1 MMNSGNPKVDTP
13 SRALGGAR
21 IVFLQAVIAVSFAV
35 VVGQLWR
42 LQIVHTQGY
51 QSQADTNRFRLVA
64 VDAPR
69 GVIYDRQGRLL
80 VENIPSYTIS
90 IVPAALPEDSQARYT
105 VLARLAQ
112 LLEMPVSSTTAS
124 AATASRAVGG
134 VATASLVLGDTGEAS
149 GVLSSAGGSQSSIEE
164 ILTENTLSPY
174 APVTIKASVD
184 KQVAFVIE
192 EEHSY
197 LPGVIV
203 EVTPRREYPSGA
215 LTSNVVGYVGAIP
228 AEDTEY
234 YLDQSDEDYS
244 LRDRVGLM
252 GVELTYENELR
263 GRKGQKHIEVDAF
276 EREISTLAID
286 PAEPGHSLVLTLDLD
301 LQLAAEEALREGM
314 RRVNSTAGVVIAM
327 QPQTGEILAMV
338 SLPSYDDNLF
348 AKGIS
353 VEDYEQLSVNPE
365 RPLVNHA
372 ICGQYPPG
380 STFKIIPAA
389 AALEEK
395 VVDLKTRIRCT
406 GKLLLPNKY
415 FPDDPTKAQ
424 PFVCW
429 APQGHG
435 TLGIED
441 AIAQSCDVFFYQ
453 VGGGFE
459 SFDGLGIDR
468 LGTYARAFGFG
479 EPTGIALP
487 GESAGLIPNDLWKRV
502 NYGESWTTGDTYN
515 ATIGQGFDLVTPLQL
530 LNATVAVANGG
541 TLYRPQVVRQILD
554 AEGNTVQGFVPEI
567 IRQVPVSVQNL
578 AIVRAGMRA
587 AVTRGTAWRV
597 ELAEVAVA
605 GKTGTAEYPGPRD
618 AQGILPTHAWFTA
631 FAPYDD
637 PQIALL
643 VFVSGGHEGAKVAV
657 PIAAQ
662 ILRAYFGLPTPA
674 GEDIV
679 AAPPGD

>member
-1 MMNSGNPKVDTP
+1 
-13 SRALGGAR
+13 
-21 IVFLQAVIAVSFAV
+21 VIAISFV
-35 VVGQLWR
+35 VVVAQLWR
-42 LQIVHTQGY
+42 LQIVQTQGY
-51 QSQADTNRFRLVA
+51 QTRSDANRFRLVA

-80 VENIPSYTIS
+80 VQNVPSYTIS
-90 IVPAALPEDSQARYT
+90 IVPAALPDDSQARDT
-105 VLARLAQ
+105 VLTRLAQ
-112 LLEMPVSSTTAS
+112 LLEMPVSNT
-124 AATASRAVGG
+124 TASRALGG
-134 VATASLVLGDTGEAS
+134 AATASLVSDGTAGTGGGS
-149 GVLSSAGGSQSSIEE
+149 SSARGSESSIEE
-164 ILTENTLSPY
+164 ILAENTLSPY
-174 APVTIKASVD
+174 APVAIKASVD
-184 KQVAFVIE
+184 KQVAFLIE

-197 LPGVIV
+197 LPGAIV

-215 LTSNVVGYVGAIP
+215 LVSHVVGYVGAIP
-228 AEDTEY
+228 AEDTAY
-234 YLDQSDEDYS
+234 YLDQADEDYT

-252 GVELTYENELR
+252 GVELTYERELR
-263 GRKGQKHIEVDAF
+263 GRKGQKHIEVNAF
-276 EREISTLAID
+276 EREITTLAID
-286 PAEPGHSLVLTLDLD
+286 PPEPGHSLVLTVDLD
-301 LQLAAEEALREGM
+301 LQLAAEQALREGM

-348 AKGIS
+348 SKGIS
-353 VEDYEQLSVNPE
+353 FEDYEQLSADPE

-372 ICGQYPPG
+372 ISGQYPPG

-389 AALEEK
+389 AGLEEK
-395 VVDLKTRIRCT
+395 VVDLKTRIKCT

-429 APQGHG
+429 APFGHG

-441 AIAQSCDVFFYQ
+441 AIAQSCDIFFYH

-459 SFDGLGIDR
+459 GFTGLGIDR
-468 LGTYARAFGFG
+468 LGAYARAFGLG
-479 EPTGIALP
+479 ERTGIALP
-487 GESAGLIPNDLWKRV
+487 GESPGLTPNELWKRV
-502 NYGESWTTGDTYN
+502 NYGESWVTGDTYN
-515 ATIGQGFDLVTPLQL
+515 AAIGQGFVLVTPLQL

-541 TLYRPQVVRQILD
+541 TLYRPQLIHQILD
-554 AEGNTVQGFVPEI
+554 ADGNTVQGFVPEI
-567 IRQVPVSVQNL
+567 IRQVPVSAQNL
-578 AIVRAGMRA
+578 AIVREGMRA
-587 AVTRGTAWRV
+587 AVTRGTAHRV
-597 ELAEVAVA
+597 NLAEVAVA

-618 AQGILPTHAWFTA
+618 AEGNLPTHAWFTA
-631 FAPYDD
+631 FAPYED
-637 PQIALL
+637 PEIALL

-662 ILRAYFGLPTPA
+662 ILRAYFGLPTPV